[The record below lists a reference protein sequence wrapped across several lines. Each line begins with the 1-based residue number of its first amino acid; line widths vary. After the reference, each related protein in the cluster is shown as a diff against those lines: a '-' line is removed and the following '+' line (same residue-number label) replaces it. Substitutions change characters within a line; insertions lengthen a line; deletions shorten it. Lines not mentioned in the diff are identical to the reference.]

1 MAHAHRAV
9 AALCLAWDVLYVGA
23 VLAPHDVPP
32 PARTKEVL
40 MLSGRILVVEDD
52 PDVATVVEE
61 MLTAE
66 GYEVLHTGAAGALRL
81 AQELR
86 PDVILLDYA
95 MPEMDGAEL
104 SRRLRADPTTA
115 AIPNYPDVRP
125 PAGGASRHPC
135 RRGTAQAVRSGGDV
149 CGRGA
154 LEGHPVSARAAAAAL
169 RAVAAVG
176 LPGPRPRAG

>member
-1 MAHAHRAV
+1 
-9 AALCLAWDVLYVGA
+9 
-23 VLAPHDVPP
+23 
-32 PARTKEVL
+32 

-95 MPEMDGAEL
+95 MPDIDGAEL
-104 SRRLRADPTTA
+104 SRRLWADPTTA
-115 AIPNYPDVRP
+115 AIPIILMS
-125 PAGGASRHPC
+125 AHP
-135 RRGTAQAVRSGGDV
+135 
-149 CGRGA
+149 
-154 LEGHPVSARAAAAAL
+154 RAARPRLPVDAELPKPFDLEAMS
-169 RAVAAVG
+169 AVVARWKDTRSPYEQG
-176 LPGPRPRAG
+176 LPP